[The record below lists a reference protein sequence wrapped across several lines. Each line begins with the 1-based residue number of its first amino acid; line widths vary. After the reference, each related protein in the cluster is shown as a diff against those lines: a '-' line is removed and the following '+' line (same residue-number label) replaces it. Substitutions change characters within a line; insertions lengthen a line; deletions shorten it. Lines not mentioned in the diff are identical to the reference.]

1 MNLPEIYNVLII
13 TISDRASRGDYEDL
27 SGPEIHERLSEF
39 FINNNW
45 QFNIERKI
53 VPDDQA
59 EMKILIMKARNKYN
73 LIITTGGTGIGP
85 KDITTETIRPFL
97 NKEIPGIMEFI
108 RVKYGSSHPAA
119 LLSRGV
125 AGIAGNSLVYT
136 LPGSLRAVK
145 EYMAEIL
152 KTLEHTVMM
161 QYGIDTHG
169 DIRRPSG

>member
-1 MNLPEIYNVLII
+1 VNLPEIYNVLII

-97 NKEIPGIMEFI
+97 LF
-108 RVKYGSSHPAA
+108 
-119 LLSRGV
+119 
-125 AGIAGNSLVYT
+125 
-136 LPGSLRAVK
+136 
-145 EYMAEIL
+145 
-152 KTLEHTVMM
+152 
-161 QYGIDTHG
+161 
-169 DIRRPSG
+169 